1 MDFSLE
7 TECMYV
13 AAPIGVST
21 LYIIAILSTSLNFY
35 TKGELGGL
43 GSPIKGGV
51 PLKYV
56 AIFWKHAVP
65 HHHHK
70 LFKN

>member
-35 TKGELGGL
+35 TKGEL
-43 GSPIKGGV
+43 
-51 PLKYV
+51 
-56 AIFWKHAVP
+56 
-65 HHHHK
+65 
-70 LFKN
+70 